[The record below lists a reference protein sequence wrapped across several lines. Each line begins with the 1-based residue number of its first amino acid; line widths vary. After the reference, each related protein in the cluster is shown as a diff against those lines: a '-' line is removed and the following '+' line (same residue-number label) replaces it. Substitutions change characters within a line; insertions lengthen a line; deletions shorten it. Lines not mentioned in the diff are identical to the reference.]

1 MCVEFCVVLVS
12 KKKGVSPVGH
22 SVCLI
27 ATWYKWCNTEVL
39 GPLVKEVGA
48 GFVVG
53 FCICM

>member
-12 KKKGVSPVGH
+12 KKGVSPVGH